1 MRLVGEICSSDA
13 FMYKGHYQFY
23 IDNTCKTF
31 FFLKRKFIAV
41 LRKQKKWD
49 QVDSF
54 IKNVF
59 NLVDIFFLI
68 AGV

>member
-1 MRLVGEICSSDA
+1 MQKLL
-13 FMYKGHYQFY
+13 
-23 IDNTCKTF
+23 
-31 FFLKRKFIAV
+31 FFLKHKFIAV

-54 IKNVF
+54 IKKYVF

>member
-1 MRLVGEICSSDA
+1 MQKLL
-13 FMYKGHYQFY
+13 
-23 IDNTCKTF
+23 
-31 FFLKRKFIAV
+31 FFLKHKFIAV

-59 NLVDIFFLI
+59 NLVDIFLLI